1 MAPHTVF
8 YMLKD
13 VSRLSGHSI
22 HTIKF
27 YLKIGL
33 IQETGRS
40 QETRFRFFGQE
51 TLDRL
56 NHIRTLRK
64 EHKSLSQ
71 IKLLLDGAGSVAVVG
86 GA

>member
-1 MAPHTVF
+1 MATHLVF

-13 VSRLSGHSI
+13 IARLSGHSI

-40 QETRFRFFGQE
+40 PETRFRFFDQD

-56 NHIRTLRK
+56 THIRTLRK
-64 EHKSLSQ
+64 EHKTLSQ
-71 IKLLLDGAGSVAVVG
+71 IKLLLDAPAVVG
-86 GA
+86 GG